1 MSKSVVYAIT
11 IVICLLLQ
19 VGLAPAIQIAGCSP
33 NFLLIPVMLI
43 SLNSGVGPGSITGFL
58 CGLFEDFAGSNTIGC
73 MALIMVLLAVVL
85 GAISSAVETQP
96 PLVTCVIVLCACL
109 FTEVGYGVSVILSN
123 PESNG
128 VMATLVG
135 HSLPTALY
143 TTVFGCLALVTIGLV
158 LVDNSPVGGR
168 LGGSLGGSP
177 GKMPRMKSRLK

>member
-1 MSKSVVYAIT
+1 MSKAAVYAIT
-11 IVICLLLQ
+11 IVVCLLLQ
-19 VGLAPAIQIAGCSP
+19 VGVAPAIQVAGCSP

-43 SLNSGVGPGSITGFL
+43 ALNSGVGPGSVVGFL

-73 MALIMVLLAVVL
+73 MALVMVLLAVLL
-85 GAISSAVETQP
+85 GAISGAVETRP
-96 PLVTCVIVLCACL
+96 PLITCVIVLGACL
-109 FTEVGYGVSVILSN
+109 FTELAYGVSVILSN

-128 VMATLVG
+128 VFSTIVG
-135 HSLPTALY
+135 HALPSALY
-143 TTVFGCLALVTIGLV
+143 STVFGCLALVTIGLV